1 MGRLSLAIGR
11 HKEGD
16 GDGHAKPRHLRTS
29 IRGILGI
36 PGPGRA
42 SVDLGDLS
50 DERNGVPRRGLGA
63 SKLSKEGHSYSTATT
78 AINAGDPSAADM
90 APTTSRTSV
99 PENVDY
105 TLLGMLEASR
115 IGPPSVSFVV
125 SPKLAPVAQNN
136 STAAAAATAEA
147 AKGVDVIVGAQ
158 ETTVP
163 AQRWDKQSSSSSSAS
178 VSMHAH
184 APTAPIS
191 RSPHAVGSA
200 AADQSA
206 AMKVYSIDA
215 DRDTAL
221 QGRTSRDDDDKNG
234 WRRRGSLISS
244 RLAMPLRKDSG
255 AGIAGTGRTLIRKES
270 TPLFSPNKTHHFW
283 RSSGGGGSHRN
294 SINAHEEH
302 ALPPPPPPP
311 KPIESIARQER
322 THRSSSVPFITPILS
337 AKESRG
343 SLFSNDSTG
352 GSRSPPPGSASRM
365 PMASPYLRAVSSGL
379 ARSATSSNN
388 SASAIGR
395 LNQTHRSRSIIATH
409 QAQDRLPRMM
419 LSGSFDGSRSH
430 GPPSPLGLSVPSD
443 RKTAATAPMTFLV
456 SPRPRAGSGAKRGM
470 AAPIHTINRSS
481 TSSREFNLCKRTLS
495 SITIP
500 SLDLNAPGS
509 PKVLSG
515 DVDLSEFGV
524 AAEPVET
531 RSGLP
536 LPPSPVSSCTPAR
549 SIASASVGAAFEP
562 LHEAAAEDE
571 GNSSSQTVSG
581 TAPAENNG
589 AADEPSSPHVCSP
602 SVQGSSSTGGSSG
615 STDAV
620 HETHHMEVQH
630 DPRTGRKMINQ
641 YMIIRE
647 LGRGTH
653 GKVKLAFDT
662 ITGEYY
668 AIKIID
674 KESQDRRLRPNAHS
688 HNAKRARDAAAA
700 ARGSGHRRSRG
711 YLRIDFDKMEKV
723 KREIAIL
730 KKCRHPNVVRLRE
743 VIDDA
748 HARRIYLVIEFMDQ
762 GEIVWRD
769 SNRLPAMSHS
779 EARSVFRDLVLGV
792 EYLHYVGILHRDLK
806 PQNLLRNKAGTV
818 KISDFGV
825 SFLSRRMSK
834 RQLKTGEHASNS
846 VSADSSAAS
855 TPKPAQQS
863 NDPSPLTHLPAHTH
877 THTHAMP
884 PSPLRPLGM
893 RPAKQSS
900 SLHRYASQ
908 PAMNSISSPK
918 LANGPFLHRKAS
930 VLSSSSKNLLTT
942 SSSNSKNSDK
952 IDTISGFE
960 GSIQAS
966 SSAQQLSDQTS
977 LSVAQFQKLCID
989 HLSDVTGGEGQQRNQ
1004 RPFSQSIQ
1012 WPATM
1017 GMTNEFGHRKAS
1029 LPLSVRPA
1037 TEQQMREP
1045 DSSDSPSQAC
1055 KLPVEILSA
1064 DLNV

>member
-1 MGRLSLAIGR
+1 
-11 HKEGD
+11 
-16 GDGHAKPRHLRTS
+16 
-29 IRGILGI
+29 
-36 PGPGRA
+36 
-42 SVDLGDLS
+42 
-50 DERNGVPRRGLGA
+50 
-63 SKLSKEGHSYSTATT
+63 
-78 AINAGDPSAADM
+78 
-90 APTTSRTSV
+90 
-99 PENVDY
+99 
-105 TLLGMLEASR
+105 
-115 IGPPSVSFVV
+115 
-125 SPKLAPVAQNN
+125 
-136 STAAAAATAEA
+136 
-147 AKGVDVIVGAQ
+147 
-158 ETTVP
+158 
-163 AQRWDKQSSSSSSAS
+163 
-178 VSMHAH
+178 MHAH
-184 APTAPIS
+184 AATASNS
-191 RSPHAVGSA
+191 RSANTVDSA

-206 AMKVYSIDA
+206 AMKGYSIDGE
-215 DRDTAL
+215 RDTAL
-221 QGRTSRDDDDKNG
+221 QGRTSRDDDDKHG

-255 AGIAGTGRTLIRKES
+255 AGITGAGRTLIRKES
-270 TPLFSPNKTHHFW
+270 TPLFGSNKTHTFW
-283 RSSGGGGSHRN
+283 RSSSGGGAHRN
-294 SINAHEEH
+294 SINAQEEH
-302 ALPPPPPPP
+302 VLPSPPPPP

-337 AKESRG
+337 AKESHG
-343 SLFSNDSTG
+343 SLFSNDSAG
-352 GSRSPPPGSASRM
+352 GSRSPPPDSASRM

-379 ARSATSSNN
+379 ARSATSSNH
-388 SASAIGR
+388 SAISR
-395 LNQTHRSRSIIATH
+395 LNQSHRSKSIIATR

-419 LSGSFDGSRSH
+419 LSGSFEGSRSR

-456 SPRPRAGSGAKRGM
+456 SPRPRAGSGAKRGL
-470 AAPIHTINRSS
+470 AAPIHGINKSS

-524 AAEPVET
+524 AAEPAEA

-549 SIASASVGAAFEP
+549 SIASASIGAPFEP
-562 LHEAAAEDE
+562 LHEATVEDE
-571 GNSSSQTVSG
+571 GNSSSQTVSV
-581 TAPAENNG
+581 TAPAANNG
-589 AADEPSSPHVCSP
+589 AANEPSCPHVCSP
-602 SVQGSSSTGGSSG
+602 SVHGSGSNGGSSG

-674 KESQDRRLRPNAHS
+674 KESQDRRLRPSAYS

-700 ARGSGHRRSRG
+700 AHGSGHRRSRG

-818 KISDFGV
+818 KISDFG
-825 SFLSRRMSK
+825 
-834 RQLKTGEHASNS
+834 
-846 VSADSSAAS
+846 
-855 TPKPAQQS
+855 
-863 NDPSPLTHLPAHTH
+863 
-877 THTHAMP
+877 
-884 PSPLRPLGM
+884 
-893 RPAKQSS
+893 
-900 SLHRYASQ
+900 
-908 PAMNSISSPK
+908 
-918 LANGPFLHRKAS
+918 
-930 VLSSSSKNLLTT
+930 
-942 SSSNSKNSDK
+942 
-952 IDTISGFE
+952 
-960 GSIQAS
+960 
-966 SSAQQLSDQTS
+966 
-977 LSVAQFQKLCID
+977 
-989 HLSDVTGGEGQQRNQ
+989 
-1004 RPFSQSIQ
+1004 
-1012 WPATM
+1012 
-1017 GMTNEFGHRKAS
+1017 
-1029 LPLSVRPA
+1029 
-1037 TEQQMREP
+1037 
-1045 DSSDSPSQAC
+1045 
-1055 KLPVEILSA
+1055 
-1064 DLNV
+1064 